1 MSQGHDPFDLRGQE
15 RTKQE
20 TDERTKLAQQ
30 IEAEDLKWL
39 MGSKR
44 GRRIVW
50 RLLERT
56 GVFRS
61 SFTGNSETFFREG
74 MRNVGL
80 LLMAQVNETCPE
92 HYTSMV
98 QEQREYGK
106 RNADDNG
113 SN

>member
-1 MSQGHDPFDLRGQE
+1 MQYDPTDIAGNEQAQRDRKKQQ
-15 RTKQE
+15 RTE
-20 TDERTKLAQQ
+20 HYLAG
-30 IEAEDLKWL
+30 EDMKWL

-56 GVFRS
+56 GIFRS

-80 LLMAQVNETCPE
+80 ALMAQINEACPE
-92 HYTSMV
+92 SYMNMV
-98 QEQREYGK
+98 KEQNGPSS
-106 RNADDNG
+106 DDDASGNT
-113 SN
+113 

>member
-1 MSQGHDPFDLRGQE
+1 MQTNYDPTDLAGNEQAQRDRSKQQ
-15 RTKQE
+15 RTE
-20 TDERTKLAQQ
+20 HYLAG
-30 IEAEDLKWL
+30 EDMKWL

-56 GVFRS
+56 GIFRS

-80 LLMAQVNETCPE
+80 VLMAQIHETCPDSYLTMVKEQNE
-92 HYTSMV
+92 HRSNDGTS
-98 QEQREYGK
+98 G
-106 RNADDNG
+106 DT
-113 SN
+113 

>member
-1 MSQGHDPFDLRGQE
+1 LDD
-15 RTKQE
+15 
-20 TDERTKLAQQ
+20 
-30 IEAEDLKWL
+30 IKWL
-39 MGSKR
+39 MGSRR

-80 LLMAQVNETCPE
+80 MLMAQINEACPE
-92 HYTSMV
+92 QYTQMV
-98 QEQREYGK
+98 QEQRENAN
-106 RNADDNG
+106 RNAGDNG
-113 SN
+113 TN